1 MPASFLSLSELLER
15 VEATKKRLEM
25 IDLTANYLK
34 TLGAEEIEPAV
45 NMMVG
50 RAFPKYSQKTLDVS
64 WSTLTH
70 IFERVSVF
78 DWELFRHAMAVTGDI
93 GSATKAVLEQ
103 TKARKQTQLTQNSLT
118 ITEVR
123 VTFEA
128 IAQAQGSGSRT
139 KKERLITTLLSQAL
153 PVESKYL
160 VKIFT
165 GEMRTGLHEGLME
178 QAVACAFDVPLGKV
192 QHAGMVL
199 GDIGEVAATLRT
211 QGREGL
217 ETAGFKVFRPVKL
230 MLAQTAQSVQEAL
243 DEHRGASAFEYKYDG
258 ARVQIHLQDG
268 EVRVFSRRLSDVTN
282 SLPEVVEA
290 VKQNITAQSAI
301 VEGEVISLN
310 TAGYPIPFQHLMRR
324 FKRIRGVRSMVE
336 KIPITLFLFDILYL
350 NGESLIDKT
359 YMMRRQIL
367 SQTAGSIPLSAQL
380 VTDQPNRAQTF
391 LQEALAAGHEGLMAK
406 KLDSPYTPGRRGKRW
421 LKIKTILD
429 PLDLVI
435 TAAEYGYGRRKGWLS
450 DYYLAAR
457 DPATEGFLD
466 LGKTFKGLT
475 DAEIIDLTRR
485 LKESAVSQDGHR
497 VVVTPK
503 IVVEVAYNEIQQS
516 PRYTS
521 QMALRFARITRIS
534 DDKSPEEASTIGQ
547 VREIYDR
554 QFRNKG
560 KYNTLVTTIWRMI
573 KGGCGG
579 EGRVC

>member
-1 MPASFLSLSELLER
+1 MPASFQSLSDLLEK
-15 VEATKKRLEM
+15 VEATKKRLEI

-34 TLGAEEIEPAV
+34 TLGAEEIEAAT

-50 RAFPKYSQKTLDVS
+50 RAFPKGNQKTLDVS
-64 WSTLTH
+64 WSTLTR
-70 IFERVSVF
+70 IFERISVF
-78 DWELFRHAMAVTGDI
+78 DWELFRQAMAATGDI

-103 TKARKQTQLTQNSLT
+103 TKAKKQTQLTQKSLT

-123 VTFEA
+123 TTLEA

-139 KKERLITTLLSQAL
+139 KKERLITTLMSQAT
-153 PVESKYL
+153 PVEAKYL

-178 QAVACAFDVPLGKV
+178 QAVACAFNVPLGKV

-243 DEHRGASAFEYKYDG
+243 DEHGGASAFEYKYDG

-268 EVRVFSRRLSDVTN
+268 EVCIFSRRLSDVTRR
-282 SLPEVVEA
+282 LPEIVAA
-290 VKQNITAQSAI
+290 VKQNISAQSAI
-301 VEGEVISLN
+301 VEGEVISLDA
-310 TAGYPIPFQHLMRR
+310 AGFPIAFQHLMRR
-324 FKRIRGVRSMVE
+324 FKRIQDVDGLAE
-336 KIPITLFLFDILYL
+336 KIPLTLYLFDILYL

-359 YMMRRQIL
+359 YMMRHQIL
-367 SQTAGSIPLSAQL
+367 SQNAGGIPLSTQL
-380 VTDQPNRAQTF
+380 VTDQPNHAQTF
-391 LQEALAAGHEGLMAK
+391 FQEALAAGHEGLMAK
-406 KLDSPYTPGRRGKRW
+406 KLDSPYMPGRRGKRW

-429 PLDLVI
+429 TLDLVI

-457 DPATEGFLD
+457 DPVTREFLN

-475 DAEIIDLTRR
+475 DAEIIDLTKR

-497 VVVTPK
+497 VVVVPK
-503 IVVEVAYNEIQQS
+503 VVVEVAYNEIQQS
-516 PRYTS
+516 PRYKS
-521 QMALRFARITRIS
+521 QMALRFARITRIR

-560 KYNTLVTTIWRMI
+560 KYNTD
-573 KGGCGG
+573 
-579 EGRVC
+579 